1 MLICCEIKS
10 RKLGIVVASIKIA
23 IVFSSYN
30 CCFRAMHTIA
40 VMDPNYSENE
50 WLVARVRQLE
60 SERNELH
67 KDIEQLCMHQAGPAY
82 LGVAA
87 RMHFQRTAGLEQ
99 EIESLKK
106 KLATCTRE
114 NHNLR
119 EELSE
124 AYLIKS
130 QLADLHSAEVSKN
143 VEGEKQLKFFQGCVA
158 AAFAERDN
166 AILEAEKA
174 KEKVEL
180 MPQELSKSQIRMMH
194 QLATVRHAFK
204 FLVIE
209 ELNNQLFEE
218 KGLTTS
224 LRIELEKH
232 KKQNEIFEE
241 VVDKFYHIRQCTV
254 ENFTEPSWEKKC
266 ECLLHDSDEVW
277 RFRDDEDTSTSNYIN
292 SLEGEINN
300 LRKHVD
306 NLQNKLLMGLEI
318 ETHLKK
324 KIRDFEKKEIL
335 AAERIKEQ
343 ISALHQHHYWYR
355 NEIANL
361 LNEGYSELNSVN
373 NAVVE
378 KMRQLRPNR
387 ENILETYLTREEELH
402 DSECKDVHISHDS
415 DAASIS
421 KSNDPGLPTTN
432 SSAPEN
438 REALAL
444 ALHEKVEV
452 LLLLSQQEERHL
464 LERNVNSALQKKV
477 EELRRNLLQVT
488 NEKVKA
494 LMELAQLKQEQ
505 YTLQEKSS
513 QEKIQVKQSGE
524 TGERKTAQ
532 EKDGKLKNLLKRNY
546 LTRWVGGSD
555 GSDAD
560 VYEQPKHHMD
570 FARMKIEIATL
581 KEILGSMEH
590 LLSSVRR
597 LRMALFK
604 VKDSSVESS
613 EDTSCIDQII
623 TEANLVRTAVGG
635 SLPVSWSNETYLS
648 YDINDD
654 SAGFD
659 KLDFVSAAGF
669 EMVEL
674 VIFAAQVLKDQ
685 KSRNSKEDKDM
696 VTERPSPE

>member
-1 MLICCEIKS
+1 MF
-10 RKLGIVVASIKIA
+10 SI
-23 IVFSSYN
+23 
-30 CCFRAMHTIA
+30 
-40 VMDPNYSENE
+40 MDPNYSENE

-67 KDIEQLCMHQAGPAY
+67 KDIEQLCMQQAGPAY

-87 RMHFQRTAGLEQ
+87 RMHFQRTAGLEH

-114 NHNLR
+114 NHNLQ

-143 VEGEKQLKFFQGCVA
+143 VEAEKQLKFFQGCVA

-174 KEKVEL
+174 KEKVQL
-180 MPQELSKSQIRMMH
+180 MPQELSKSQKR
-194 QLATVRHAFK
+194 V
-204 FLVIE
+204 E
-209 ELNNQLFEE
+209 ELNNQLLEE

-241 VVDKFYHIRQCTV
+241 VIDKFYHTRQCTM
-254 ENFTEPSWEKKC
+254 ENFTEPSLGKKC

-343 ISALHQHHYWYR
+343 ISVLQHHHYCYR
-355 NEIANL
+355 NEITNL
-361 LNEGYSELNSVN
+361 LNEGYSELNSAN

-378 KMRQLRPNR
+378 KMRLLRPNK
-387 ENILETYLTREEELH
+387 EKNLETYITRDEELH

-444 ALHEKVEV
+444 ALHEKVEA

-505 YTLQEKSS
+505 YTLQEKSC

-524 TGERKTAQ
+524 MGERKTAK
-532 EKDGKLKNLLKRNY
+532 ERDGKLKNLLTRNY

-555 GSDAD
+555 KSDAD

-604 VKDSSVESS
+604 VKDSFVESS
-613 EDTSCIDQII
+613 DDISCVDQII
-623 TEANLVRTAVGG
+623 AEANLVRTAVGG
-635 SLPVSWSNETYLS
+635 SLPVSWSDETCLS
-648 YDINDD
+648 YDINDN

-685 KSRNSKEDKDM
+685 KSRNSQEDKDM
-696 VTERPSPE
+696 VTERLSPE

>member
-1 MLICCEIKS
+1 ML
-10 RKLGIVVASIKIA
+10 KLRNNLNFSKVV
-23 IVFSSYN
+23 
-30 CCFRAMHTIA
+30 
-40 VMDPNYSENE
+40 
-50 WLVARVRQLE
+50 LL
-60 SERNELH
+60 L
-67 KDIEQLCMHQAGPAY
+67 L
-82 LGVAA
+82 L
-87 RMHFQRTAGLEQ
+87 
-99 EIESLKK
+99 
-106 KLATCTRE
+106 
-114 NHNLR
+114 
-119 EELSE
+119 LSE
-124 AYLIKS
+124 ITQYS
-130 QLADLHSAEVSKN
+130 
-143 VEGEKQLKFFQGCVA
+143 
-158 AAFAERDN
+158 R
-166 AILEAEKA
+166 AEKA

-180 MPQELSKSQIRMMH
+180 MPQELSKSQIR
-194 QLATVRHAFK
+194 V
-204 FLVIE
+204 E
-209 ELNNQLFEE
+209 ELNNELLEE
-218 KGLTTS
+218 KGLTKS
-224 LRIELEKH
+224 IRIDLEKH

-241 VVDKFYHIRQCTV
+241 VIDKFYHIRQCTV

-277 RFRDDEDTSTSNYIN
+277 RFRDDEDTSTSNYIEQN

-300 LRKHVD
+300 LREHVD

-324 KIRDFEKKEIL
+324 KIRDFEKKIL

-355 NEIANL
+355 NEITNL
-361 LNEGYSELNSVN
+361 LNEGYSEQNSVN

-387 ENILETYLTREEELH
+387 ENNLETYLTREEELH

-415 DAASIS
+415 NAASIS

-505 YTLQEKSS
+505 YTLQEKCS

-555 GSDAD
+555 GSDAN
-560 VYEQPKHHMD
+560 VYEQTKHHMD

-604 VKDSSVESS
+604 VQDSSVESS
-613 EDTSCIDQII
+613 EDTSCVDQII

-635 SLPVSWSNETYLS
+635 SLPVSWSDETYLS

-696 VTERPSPE
+696 VTERPPSPE